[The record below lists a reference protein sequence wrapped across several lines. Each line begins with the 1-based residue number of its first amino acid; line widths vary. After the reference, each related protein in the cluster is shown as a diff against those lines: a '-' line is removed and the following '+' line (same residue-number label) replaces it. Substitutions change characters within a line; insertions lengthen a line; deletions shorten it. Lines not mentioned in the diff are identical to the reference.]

1 MTLFPDRFNLQ
12 SRLSFFLSPPPTNNK
27 QQTVRQLA
35 RSARS
40 DRGPHMANLCARINF
55 NGFYRID
62 AAPELAGAAASKVHA
77 PVLERV

>member
-1 MTLFPDRFNLQ
+1 
-12 SRLSFFLSPPPTNNK
+12 
-27 QQTVRQLA
+27 
-35 RSARS
+35 
-40 DRGPHMANLCARINF
+40 MANLCARINF